1 MEYIKVTFRTE
12 DVEEWANDLLASML
26 GEVGFESFEETS
38 RGIVG
43 YCPAPAFDEETM
55 KQTVTELPIADTSLI
70 SYRIETIA
78 DQNWNAVWEQNSYEP
93 IEVSG
98 ECIIHGSNKEVSQ
111 EYKYDIIINPVQSF
125 GSGYHETTR
134 MILTYLL
141 EMDIADK
148 TILDMGCGT
157 GVLGILACLR
167 GAGSLVAI
175 DIDEWSWRNAI
186 ENIEANDIEGAEVIH
201 GDASQ
206 LADFPNCFDIV
217 LANIN
222 RNILLND
229 MEAYVGTMTDGAQLI
244 MSGFYLEDL
253 DMIRQKAESLG
264 LHYLDHKTDND
275 WTSVRFTK

>member
-38 RGIVG
+38 RGIIG
-43 YCPAPAFDEETM
+43 YCPAPLFDEEAM
-55 KQTVTELPIADTSLI
+55 KQIVTELPIADASSI
-70 SYRIETIA
+70 AYRIETIA
-78 DQNWNAVWEQNSYEP
+78 DQNWNAVWEQNGYEP
-93 IEVSG
+93 IEISS
-98 ECIIHGSNKEVSQ
+98 ECIVHASNKEISR

-134 MILTYLL
+134 MILNYLL
-141 EMDIADK
+141 DMDIDDK
-148 TILDMGCGT
+148 AVLDMGCGT

-167 GAGSLVAI
+167 GAGSLVAV

-186 ENIEANDIEGAEVIH
+186 ENIEANDIEGAEVVL

-229 MEAYVGTMTDGAQLI
+229 MEAYVATMTDNAQLI
-244 MSGFYLEDL
+244 MSGFYLDDL
-253 DMIRQKAESLG
+253 EMIRQKAESLG

-275 WTSVRFTK
+275 WTAVRFIK

>member
-1 MEYIKVTFRTE
+1 MDYIKVTFRTE

-26 GEVGFESFEETS
+26 GEIGFECFEETS

-43 YCPAPAFDEETM
+43 YCPAPAFDEDAM
-55 KQTVTELPIADTSLI
+55 KQTVAELPIDDTSLI
-70 SYRIETIA
+70 AYRIETIA
-78 DQNWNAVWEQNSYEP
+78 DQNWNAVWEQNGYEP
-93 IEVSG
+93 IEVSS
-98 ECIIHGSNKEVSQ
+98 ECIIHGSNKEILQ
-111 EYKYDIIINPVQSF
+111 DYKYDIIINPVQSF

-141 EMDIADK
+141 DMDIDDK
-148 TILDMGCGT
+148 AVLDMGCGT

-206 LADFPNCFDIV
+206 LAEFPNCFDIV

-229 MEAYVGTMTDGAQLI
+229 MEAYIGAMTNSAQLI

-253 DMIRQKAESLG
+253 DMIRSKAESLG
-264 LHYLDHKTDND
+264 LHYLDHRTDND
-275 WTSVRFTK
+275 WTAVRFTK

>member
-1 MEYIKVTFRTE
+1 MEYVKVTYRTE

-38 RGIVG
+38 RGIIG
-43 YCPAPAFDEETM
+43 YCPAPAFNEEAM
-55 KQTVTELPIADTSLI
+55 KQIVTELPIADPSSIT
-70 SYRIETIA
+70 YRIETIA
-78 DQNWNAVWEQNSYEP
+78 DQNWNAVWEQNGYEP
-93 IEVSG
+93 IEITS
-98 ECIIHGSNKEVSQ
+98 ECTVRPSSKSVSQ
-111 EYKYDIIINPVQSF
+111 DYKYDIIINPVQAF

-141 EMDIADK
+141 EMDIDDK
-148 TILDMGCGT
+148 AVLDMGCGT

-186 ENIEANDIEGAEVIH
+186 ENIEANDIEGAEVVL

-229 MEAYVGTMTDGAQLI
+229 MEAYVGTMADNAQLI
-244 MSGFYLEDL
+244 MSGFYLDDL
-253 DMIRQKAESLG
+253 EMIRQKAESLG

-275 WTSVRFTK
+275 WTAVRFTK

>member
-38 RGIVG
+38 RGIIG
-43 YCPAPAFDEETM
+43 YCPAPAFDEAAM
-55 KQTVTELPIADTSLI
+55 KQIVAELPIADASMI
-70 SYRIETIA
+70 AYRIETIA
-78 DQNWNAVWEQNSYEP
+78 DQNWNAVWEQNGYEP
-93 IEVSG
+93 IEITS
-98 ECIIHGSNKEVSQ
+98 ECIIHASNKPISRD
-111 EYKYDIIINPVQSF
+111 YKYDIIINPVQSF

-141 EMDIADK
+141 EMEIDDK
-148 TILDMGCGT
+148 AVLDMGCGT

-186 ENIEANDIEGAEVIH
+186 ENIEANDIEGAEVVL

-206 LADFPNCFDIV
+206 LADYPTCFDIV

-222 RNILLND
+222 RNILLAD
-229 MEAYVGTMTDGAQLI
+229 LEAYVSTMTPDSYII
-244 MSGFYLEDL
+244 MSGFYLDDL
-253 DMIRQKAESLG
+253 AMIQAKAESLG
-264 LHYLDHKTDND
+264 LRYIDHRTDND
-275 WTSVRFTK
+275 WTAVRFQK

>member
-26 GEVGFESFEETS
+26 GEIGFESFEETS
-38 RGIVG
+38 RGIIG
-43 YCPAPAFDEETM
+43 YCPAPAFDEEAM
-55 KQTVTELPIADTSLI
+55 KQTVAELPIDDTSLI
-70 SYRIETIA
+70 AYRIETIA
-78 DQNWNAVWEQNSYEP
+78 DQNWNAVWEQNGYEP
-93 IEVSG
+93 IEVSS
-98 ECIIHGSNKEVSQ
+98 ECIIHGSNKEISQ
-111 EYKYDIIINPVQSF
+111 DYKYDIIINPVQSF

-134 MILTYLL
+134 MILNYLL
-141 EMDIADK
+141 DMNIDDK
-148 TILDMGCGT
+148 AVLDMGCGT

-206 LADFPNCFDIV
+206 LAEFPNCFDIV

-229 MEAYVGTMTDGAQLI
+229 MEAYVGTMTDSAHII

-253 DMIRQKAESLG
+253 DMIRSKAESLG
-264 LHYLDHKTDND
+264 LHYLDHRTDND
-275 WTSVRFTK
+275 WTAVRFTK

>member
-1 MEYIKVTFRTE
+1 MEYVKVTFRTE

-38 RGIVG
+38 RGIIG
-43 YCPAPAFDEETM
+43 YCPAPAFDEAAM
-55 KQTVTELPIADTSLI
+55 KQTVAELPIADASSI
-70 SYRIETIA
+70 AYRIETIA
-78 DQNWNAVWEQNSYEP
+78 DQNWNAVWEQNGYEP
-93 IEVSG
+93 IEISS
-98 ECIIHGSNKEVSQ
+98 ECIIHASNKEVSQ
-111 EYKYDIIINPVQSF
+111 DYKYDIIINPVQSF

-141 EMDIADK
+141 DMDINDK
-148 TILDMGCGT
+148 AVLDMGCGT

-167 GAGSLVAI
+167 GAGSLVAV

-186 ENIEANDIEGAEVIH
+186 ENIEANDIEGAEVVL

-229 MEAYVGTMTDGAQLI
+229 MEAYVGTMTDNAQLI
-244 MSGFYLEDL
+244 MSGFYLDDL

-275 WTSVRFTK
+275 WTAVRFQR

>member
-38 RGIVG
+38 RGIIG
-43 YCPAPAFDEETM
+43 YCPAPAFDEAAM
-55 KQTVTELPIADTSLI
+55 KQTVAELPIADTSLI
-70 SYRIETIA
+70 AYRIETIA
-78 DQNWNAVWEQNSYEP
+78 DQNWNAVWEQNGYEP
-93 IEVSG
+93 IEISS
-98 ECIIHGSNKEVSQ
+98 ECIIHASNKEVSQ
-111 EYKYDIIINPVQSF
+111 GYKYDIIINPVQSF

-141 EMDIADK
+141 DMDIDDK
-148 TILDMGCGT
+148 AVLDMGCGT

-167 GAGSLVAI
+167 GAGSLVAV

-186 ENIEANDIEGAEVIH
+186 ENIEANDIEGAEVVL

-229 MEAYVGTMTDGAQLI
+229 MEAYVGTMTDKAQLI
-244 MSGFYLEDL
+244 ISGFYLDDL

-275 WTSVRFTK
+275 WTAVRFQR

>member
-1 MEYIKVTFRTE
+1 MDYIKVTFRTE

-43 YCPAPAFDEETM
+43 YCPAPAFDEDAM
-55 KQTVTELPIADTSLI
+55 KQTVAELPIDDTSLI
-70 SYRIETIA
+70 AYRIETIA
-78 DQNWNAVWEQNSYEP
+78 DQNWNAVWEQNGYEP
-93 IEVSG
+93 IEVSS
-98 ECIIHGSNKEVSQ
+98 ECIIHGSNKEFSQ
-111 EYKYDIIINPVQSF
+111 DYKYDIIINPVQSF

-141 EMDIADK
+141 EMDIEDK
-148 TILDMGCGT
+148 AVLDMGCGT

-206 LADFPNCFDIV
+206 LAEFPNCFDIV

-229 MEAYVGTMTDGAQLI
+229 MEAYIGAMTNSAQLI

-253 DMIRQKAESLG
+253 DMIRSKAESLG
-264 LHYLDHKTDND
+264 LHYLDHRTDND
-275 WTSVRFTK
+275 WTAVRFTK

>member
-1 MEYIKVTFRTE
+1 MDYIKVTFRTE

-38 RGIVG
+38 HGIVG
-43 YCPAPAFDEETM
+43 YCPAPSFDEEAM
-55 KQTVTELPIADTSLI
+55 KQIVAELPIADTSLI
-70 SYRIETIA
+70 AYRIETIA
-78 DQNWNAVWEQNSYEP
+78 DQNWNAVWEQNGYEP

-141 EMDIADK
+141 DMDITDK
-148 TILDMGCGT
+148 AVLDMGCGT
-157 GVLGILACLR
+157 GVLGILTCLR

-206 LADFPNCFDIV
+206 LAEFPNCFDIV

-229 MEAYVGTMTDGAQLI
+229 MEAYISTMTDGAQLI

-253 DMIRQKAESLG
+253 NMIRAKAEFLG
-264 LHYLDHKTDND
+264 LHYLDHHTDND
-275 WTSVRFTK
+275 WTAVRFTK

>member
-38 RGIVG
+38 RGIIG
-43 YCPAPAFDEETM
+43 YCPAPAFDEAAM
-55 KQTVTELPIADTSLI
+55 KQIVAELPIADASMI
-70 SYRIETIA
+70 AYRIETIA
-78 DQNWNAVWEQNSYEP
+78 DQNWNAVWEQNGYEP
-93 IEVSG
+93 IEITS
-98 ECIIHGSNKEVSQ
+98 ECIIHASNKEISQ
-111 EYKYDIIINPVQSF
+111 DYKYDIIINPVQSF

-141 EMDIADK
+141 EMDITDK
-148 TILDMGCGT
+148 AVLDMGCGT

-167 GAGSLVAI
+167 GAGSLVSI

-186 ENIEANDIEGAEVIH
+186 ENIEANDIEGAEVVL

-206 LADFPNCFDIV
+206 LTDYPTCFDIV

-222 RNILLND
+222 RNILLAD
-229 MEAYVGTMTDGAQLI
+229 LEAYVSTMTPDSYII
-244 MSGFYLEDL
+244 MSGFYLDDL
-253 DMIRQKAESLG
+253 AMIQSKAESLG
-264 LHYLDHKTDND
+264 LRYIDHRTDND
-275 WTSVRFTK
+275 WTAVRFQK

>member
-1 MEYIKVTFRTE
+1 MDYIKVTFRTE
-12 DVEEWANDLLASML
+12 DVEEWTNDLLASML
-26 GEVGFESFEETS
+26 GEIGFESFEETS

-43 YCPAPAFDEETM
+43 YCPAPAFDEEAM

-70 SYRIETIA
+70 AYRIETIA
-78 DQNWNAVWEQNSYEP
+78 DQNWNAVWEQNGYEP
-93 IEVSG
+93 IEVAG

-111 EYKYDIIINPVQSF
+111 DYKYDIIINPVQSF

-141 EMDIADK
+141 DLDITAK
-148 TILDMGCGT
+148 AVLDMRCGT

-186 ENIEANDIEGAEVIH
+186 ENIETNDIEGAEVIH

-206 LADFPNCFDIV
+206 LAEFPNCFDIV

-229 MEAYVGTMTDGAQLI
+229 MEAYISTMTDGAQLI

-264 LHYLDHKTDND
+264 LHYLDHRTDND

>member
-1 MEYIKVTFRTE
+1 M
-12 DVEEWANDLLASML
+12 LLKQ
-26 GEVGFESFEETS
+26 
-38 RGIVG
+38 IV
-43 YCPAPAFDEETM
+43 A
-55 KQTVTELPIADTSLI
+55 ELPIDDASMI
-70 SYRIETIA
+70 AYRIETIA
-78 DQNWNAVWEQNSYEP
+78 DQNWNAVWEQNGYEP
-93 IEVSG
+93 IEITS
-98 ECIIHGSNKEVSQ
+98 ECIIHASNKEVSQ

-141 EMDIADK
+141 EMEIDDK
-148 TILDMGCGT
+148 AVLDMGCGT

-186 ENIEANDIEGAEVIH
+186 ENIEANDIEGAEVVL

-206 LADFPNCFDIV
+206 LNDYPECFDIV

-229 MEAYVGTMTDGAQLI
+229 MEAYVATMTDNAQLI
-244 MSGFYLEDL
+244 MSGFYLDDL
-253 DMIRQKAESLG
+253 EMIRQKAESLG
-264 LHYLDHKTDND
+264 LRYIDHRTDND
-275 WTSVRFTK
+275 WTAVRFQR

>member
-1 MEYIKVTFRTE
+1 MEYVKVTYRTE

-38 RGIVG
+38 RGIIG
-43 YCPAPAFDEETM
+43 YCPAPSFDEEAM
-55 KQTVTELPIADTSLI
+55 KQIVTELPIADASSI
-70 SYRIETIA
+70 AYRIETIA
-78 DQNWNAVWEQNSYEP
+78 DQNWNAVWEQNGYEP
-93 IEVSG
+93 IEISS
-98 ECIIHGSNKEVSQ
+98 ECIVHASNKEISR

-134 MILTYLL
+134 MILNYLL
-141 EMDIADK
+141 DMDIDDK
-148 TILDMGCGT
+148 AVLDMGCGT

-167 GAGSLVAI
+167 GAGSLVAV

-186 ENIEANDIEGAEVIH
+186 ENIEANDIEGAEVVL

-206 LADFPNCFDIV
+206 LTDFPNCFDIV

-229 MEAYVGTMTDGAQLI
+229 MEAYVGTMADNAQLI
-244 MSGFYLEDL
+244 MSGFYLDDL
-253 DMIRQKAESLG
+253 EMIRQKAESLG
-264 LHYLDHKTDND
+264 LHYINHKTDND
-275 WTSVRFTK
+275 WTAVRFQR

>member
-1 MEYIKVTFRTE
+1 MDYIKVTFRTE

-26 GEVGFESFEETS
+26 GEIGFESFEETS

-43 YCPAPAFDEETM
+43 YCPAHAFNEEAM

-70 SYRIETIA
+70 TYRIETIA
-78 DQNWNAVWEQNSYEP
+78 DQNWNAVWEQNGYEP
-93 IEVSG
+93 IEVAG
-98 ECIIHGSNKEVSQ
+98 ECIIHGSNKEISRD
-111 EYKYDIIINPVQSF
+111 YKYDIIINPVQSF

-141 EMDIADK
+141 YMDITDK
-148 TILDMGCGT
+148 AVLDMGCGT

-229 MEAYVGTMTDGAQLI
+229 MEAYISTMTDGAQLI

-253 DMIRQKAESLG
+253 NMIRSKAESLG
-264 LHYLDHKTDND
+264 LHYLDHRTDND

>member
-1 MEYIKVTFRTE
+1 MDYIKVTFRTE

-38 RGIVG
+38 RGIVS
-43 YCPAPAFDEETM
+43 YCPAPSFDEEAM
-55 KQTVTELPIADTSLI
+55 KQIVTELPIADASSI
-70 SYRIETIA
+70 AYRIETIA
-78 DQNWNAVWEQNSYEP
+78 DQNWNAVWEQNGYEP
-93 IEVSG
+93 IEISS
-98 ECIIHGSNKEVSQ
+98 ECIVHASNKEISR

-134 MILTYLL
+134 MILNYLL
-141 EMDIADK
+141 DMDIDDK
-148 TILDMGCGT
+148 AVLDMGCGT

-167 GAGSLVAI
+167 GAGSLVAV

-186 ENIEANDIEGAEVIH
+186 ENIEANDIEGAEVVL

-229 MEAYVGTMTDGAQLI
+229 MEAYVGTMTDNAQLI
-244 MSGFYLEDL
+244 MSGFYLDDL
-253 DMIRQKAESLG
+253 EMIRQKAESLG

-275 WTSVRFTK
+275 WTAVRFQR

>member
-1 MEYIKVTFRTE
+1 MEYVKVTYRTE

-38 RGIVG
+38 RGIIG
-43 YCPAPAFDEETM
+43 YCPAPSFDEEAM
-55 KQTVTELPIADTSLI
+55 KQIVTELPIADASSI
-70 SYRIETIA
+70 AYRIETIA
-78 DQNWNAVWEQNSYEP
+78 DQNWNAVWDQNGYEP
-93 IEVSG
+93 IEISS
-98 ECIIHGSNKEVSQ
+98 ECIVHASNKEISR

-134 MILTYLL
+134 MILNYLID
-141 EMDIADK
+141 MDIDDK
-148 TILDMGCGT
+148 AVLDMGCGT

-167 GAGSLVAI
+167 GAGSLVAV

-186 ENIEANDIEGAEVIH
+186 ENIEANDIEGAEVVL

-229 MEAYVGTMTDGAQLI
+229 MESYIGTMTDNAQLI
-244 MSGFYLEDL
+244 MSGFYLDDL
-253 DMIRQKAESLG
+253 EMIRQKAESLG

-275 WTSVRFTK
+275 WTAVRFQR

>member
-1 MEYIKVTFRTE
+1 MDYVKVTFRTE

-38 RGIVG
+38 RGIIG
-43 YCPAPAFDEETM
+43 YCPAPAFDEASM
-55 KQTVTELPIADTSLI
+55 KQIVAELPIADASMI
-70 SYRIETIA
+70 AYRIETIA
-78 DQNWNAVWEQNSYEP
+78 DQNWNAVWEQNGYEP
-93 IEVSG
+93 IEITS
-98 ECIIHGSNKEVSQ
+98 ECIIHASNKEISQ
-111 EYKYDIIINPVQSF
+111 DYKYDIIINPVQSF

-141 EMDIADK
+141 EMDITDK
-148 TILDMGCGT
+148 AVLDMGCGT

-186 ENIEANDIEGAEVIH
+186 DNIEDNDIEGAEVVL

-206 LADFPNCFDIV
+206 LTDYPTCFDIV

-222 RNILLND
+222 RNILLAD
-229 MEAYVGTMTDGAQLI
+229 LEAYVSTMTPDSYII
-244 MSGFYLEDL
+244 MSGFYLDDL
-253 DMIRQKAESLG
+253 AMIQSKAESLG
-264 LHYLDHKTDND
+264 LRYIDHRTDND
-275 WTSVRFTK
+275 WTAVRFQK